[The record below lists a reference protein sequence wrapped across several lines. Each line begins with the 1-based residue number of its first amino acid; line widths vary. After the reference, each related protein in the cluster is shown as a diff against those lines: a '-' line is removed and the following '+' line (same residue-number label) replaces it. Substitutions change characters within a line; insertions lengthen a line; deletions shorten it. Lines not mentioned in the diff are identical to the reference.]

1 MKEHN
6 VFRDILQRGQKE
18 FEKNNMKEFLAT
30 REQVLSECSDPLQT
44 QELKLELASEKSKIS
59 RRSLGIR
66 RRAIQSTAFI
76 FASCDAYHRY
86 TLGEKK

>member
-30 REQVLSECSDPLQT
+30 REQLLSECSDPLQT
-44 QELKLELASEKSKIS
+44 QELKLELASEKSKL

-66 RRAIQSTAFI
+66 RRTAQSTAFI
-76 FASCDAYHRY
+76 FASCDAYHWY